1 MFLNRGFWRQTR
13 KLLTDTVNYGYLV
26 HSCKTGN
33 VNIRVSILVLGST
46 PLHTS
51 SIASNRG
58 LKKDMILN
66 YLCSWSR
73 VGRGCVEPPWAS
85 QNDFRSLLIRRMTSK
100 PRKTILT
107 NSLNIFC
114 FYIHQKYF
122 FPKNLNMTNLLCF
135 VNWCAYS
142 WICTWYTYKII
153 LRELSLSH
161 KLWFFD
167 PFIVATKL
175 NK

>member
-1 MFLNRGFWRQTR
+1 MWQTPEYPLLILACNRYFRSSGTSLSNKIHICSFCIQIPGKLYDLSGPLMFLNRGFWRQIR

-26 HSCKTGN
+26 HSCRTGN

-73 VGRGCVEPPWAS
+73 VGRGAWSRHEP
-85 QNDFRSLLIRRMTSK
+85 LKMTSGASWFAECPSSPAK
-100 PRKTILT
+100 QYP
-107 NSLNIFC
+107 
-114 FYIHQKYF
+114 YI
-122 FPKNLNMTNLLCF
+122 
-135 VNWCAYS
+135 
-142 WICTWYTYKII
+142 
-153 LRELSLSH
+153 SLSH
-161 KLWFFD
+161 
-167 PFIVATKL
+167 
-175 NK
+175 